1 MMHGTRIDYFIV
13 AEDKKKNKNKEE
25 EEKEEAG
32 FLSICRIS
40 EMGDEKE

>member
-1 MMHGTRIDYFIV
+1 MHGTRIDYFIV
-13 AEDKKKNKNKEE
+13 AEDIKKNKNKEE
-25 EEKEEAG
+25 EEEAG